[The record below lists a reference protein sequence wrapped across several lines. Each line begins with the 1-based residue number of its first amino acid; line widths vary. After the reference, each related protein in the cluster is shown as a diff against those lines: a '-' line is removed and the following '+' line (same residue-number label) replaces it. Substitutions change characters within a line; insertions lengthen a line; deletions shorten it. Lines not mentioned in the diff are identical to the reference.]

1 MPQKT
6 RTKRISNG
14 SRPKTQTQ
22 PQPPRIIE
30 KHSSYASSTAFDGK
44 HLIIDTQINDQPVD
58 HQVFT
63 FRELRKTN
71 PLGASLVK
79 EYLKGR
85 IPKTLKRPA
94 PEMLIPHIHIN
105 PVLPNLG
112 LNGHQGRQVQAQ
124 GPVQAQAQAPGR
136 EDNGVRLE
144 IRDNNGEL
152 APINELPLLS
162 NKNKFRRRKTRKM
175 K

>member
-6 RTKRISNG
+6 RTKRRSKG
-14 SRPKTQTQ
+14 QQ
-22 PQPPRIIE
+22 PQQPQPRIIE
-30 KHSSYASSTAFDGK
+30 KHSSYASNTTFDGE
-44 HLIIDTQINDQPVD
+44 HLIIDTQINNQPVD

-63 FRELRKTN
+63 FHELRKTN

-94 PEMLIPHIHIN
+94 PDILLPHIHIN

-112 LNGHQGRQVQAQ
+112 LNSRRNRD
-124 GPVQAQAQAPGR
+124 R
-136 EDNGVRLE
+136 EEDGIRLN

-152 APINELPLLS
+152 APINELPLSSS
-162 NKNKFRRRKTRKM
+162 NKNKFRHKKTRKM

>member
-1 MPQKT
+1 MPQKS
-6 RTKRISNG
+6 RTKRRSNG
-14 SRPKTQTQ
+14 PQT
-22 PQPPRIIE
+22 RIIE
-30 KHSSYASSTAFDGK
+30 KHSSYASNTTFDGE
-44 HLIIDTQINDQPVD
+44 HLIVDTQINDQPVE
-58 HQVFT
+58 HRVYT
-63 FRELRKTN
+63 FRELRKTS

-94 PEMLIPHIHIN
+94 SEMLIPHIHIK

-112 LNGHQGRQVQAQ
+112 LTAAQDRHDQGRN
-124 GPVQAQAQAPGR
+124 
-136 EDNGVRLE
+136 DDGVRLD

-152 APINELPLLS
+152 APINELPLSS

>member
-6 RTKRISNG
+6 RTKRRSNG
-14 SRPKTQTQ
+14 PQTQTQTQ

-30 KHSSYASSTAFDGK
+30 KHSSYASNTTFDGEN
-44 HLIIDTQINDQPVD
+44 LIIDTQINDQPVD

-79 EYLKGR
+79 DYLKGR

-94 PEMLIPHIHIN
+94 PDMLLPHIRIN

-112 LNGHQGRQVQAQ
+112 LNGRRDQD
-124 GPVQAQAQAPGR
+124 R
-136 EDNGVRLE
+136 ESDGIRLY

-152 APINELPLLS
+152 APMNELPLSSS

>member
-1 MPQKT
+1 MLIIYIYLLVSTMPQKT
-6 RTKRISNG
+6 RTKQRING
-14 SRPKTQTQ
+14 SQS
-22 PQPPRIIE
+22 PQIIE
-30 KHSSYASSTAFDGK
+30 KHSSYASNTTFDGEN
-44 HLIIDTQINDQPVD
+44 LIIDTKINDQPVD

-71 PLGASLVK
+71 PLGATLVK
-79 EYLKGR
+79 DYLKGR

-94 PEMLIPHIHIN
+94 PDMLLPHIRIN

-112 LNGHQGRQVQAQ
+112 LNGRRDQD
-124 GPVQAQAQAPGR
+124 R
-136 EDNGVRLE
+136 ESDGIRLD

-152 APINELPLLS
+152 APMNELPLSSS

>member
-6 RTKRISNG
+6 RTNRRSNG
-14 SRPKTQTQ
+14 SH

-30 KHSSYASSTAFDGK
+30 KHSSYASNTTFDGE
-44 HLIIDTQINDQPVD
+44 HLIVDTQINDQPVD
-58 HQVFT
+58 HRVYT

-85 IPKTLKRPA
+85 IPKTLKRQA
-94 PEMLIPHIHIN
+94 PDILLPHIHIT

-112 LNGHQGRQVQAQ
+112 LNSRRDRDRGRVRD
-124 GPVQAQAQAPGR
+124 R
-136 EDNGVRLE
+136 EEDGIRLN

-152 APINELPLLS
+152 TPINELPLSS
-162 NKNKFRRRKTRKM
+162 NKIKFRRRKTRKI

>member
-6 RTKRISNG
+6 RTKRRSKG
-14 SRPKTQTQ
+14 QQSQ
-22 PQPPRIIE
+22 PQPRIIE
-30 KHSSYASSTAFDGK
+30 KHSSYASNTTFDGE
-44 HLIIDTQINDQPVD
+44 HLIIDTQINNQPVD

-63 FRELRKTN
+63 FHELRKTN

-94 PEMLIPHIHIN
+94 PDILLPHIHIN

-112 LNGHQGRQVQAQ
+112 LNSRRNRD
-124 GPVQAQAQAPGR
+124 R
-136 EDNGVRLE
+136 EEDGIRLN

-152 APINELPLLS
+152 APINELPLSSS
-162 NKNKFRRRKTRKM
+162 NKNKFRHKKTRKM

>member
-6 RTKRISNG
+6 RTKRRSNG
-14 SRPKTQTQ
+14 SQ

-30 KHSSYASSTAFDGK
+30 KHSSYASNTTFDGE
-44 HLIIDTQINDQPVD
+44 HLIVDTQINDQPVD
-58 HQVFT
+58 HRVYT

-85 IPKTLKRPA
+85 IPKTLKRQA
-94 PEMLIPHIHIN
+94 PDILLPHIHIN

-112 LNGHQGRQVQAQ
+112 LNSRQGRWDQDRA
-124 GPVQAQAQAPGR
+124 R
-136 EDNGVRLE
+136 EDDGIRLD

-152 APINELPLLS
+152 APINELPLSSS

>member
-6 RTKRISNG
+6 RTKRRSKG
-14 SRPKTQTQ
+14 QQ
-22 PQPPRIIE
+22 PQPRIIE
-30 KHSSYASSTAFDGK
+30 KYSSYASNTTFDGE
-44 HLIIDTQINDQPVD
+44 HLIIDTQINNQPVD

-63 FRELRKTN
+63 FHELRKTN

-94 PEMLIPHIHIN
+94 PDILVPHIHIN

-112 LNGHQGRQVQAQ
+112 LNSRQRRDQDQ
-124 GPVQAQAQAPGR
+124 DQDQDR
-136 EDNGVRLE
+136 EDDGIRLN

-152 APINELPLLS
+152 APMNELPLSSS
-162 NKNKFRRRKTRKM
+162 NKNKFRHKKTRKM

>member
-6 RTKRISNG
+6 RTKRRSNG
-14 SRPKTQTQ
+14 SQTPQ
-22 PQPPRIIE
+22 PQTEPQPRIIE
-30 KHSSYASSTAFDGK
+30 KHSSFASNTTFDGE
-44 HLIIDTQINDQPVD
+44 HLIIDTKINDQPLD
-58 HQVFT
+58 HRVYSIY
-63 FRELRKTN
+63 ELRKTN
-71 PLGASLVK
+71 PLAASLVK

-94 PEMLIPHIHIN
+94 PDMLLPHIRIN

-112 LNGHQGRQVQAQ
+112 LNAAQ
-124 GPVQAQAQAPGR
+124 DQDRDDDDGG
-136 EDNGVRLE
+136 GIRLD

-152 APINELPLLS
+152 APMNELPLSS

>member
-6 RTKRISNG
+6 RTKRRING
-14 SRPKTQTQ
+14 SQPQTQTQ
-22 PQPPRIIE
+22 PQIIE
-30 KHSSYASSTAFDGK
+30 KHSSYASNTTFDGEN
-44 HLIIDTQINDQPVD
+44 LIIDTQINDQPVD
-58 HQVFT
+58 HRVYSIH
-63 FRELRKTN
+63 ELRKTN

-79 EYLKGR
+79 DYLKGR

-94 PEMLIPHIHIN
+94 PDMLLPHIRIN

-112 LNGHQGRQVQAQ
+112 LNGRRDQD
-124 GPVQAQAQAPGR
+124 R
-136 EDNGVRLE
+136 ESDGIRLY

-152 APINELPLLS
+152 APMNELPLSSS

>member
-6 RTKRISNG
+6 RTKRRSNG
-14 SRPKTQTQ
+14 SQPHMQTQTQ
-22 PQPPRIIE
+22 PQIIE

-58 HQVFT
+58 HRVYT

-112 LNGHQGRQVQAQ
+112 LNGHRDR
-124 GPVQAQAQAPGR
+124 QAQAQGR
-136 EDNGVRLE
+136 EDDGVRLD

>member
-6 RTKRISNG
+6 RTKRRSKG
-14 SRPKTQTQ
+14 QQ
-22 PQPPRIIE
+22 PQQSQPRIIE
-30 KHSSYASSTAFDGK
+30 KHSSYASNTTFDGE
-44 HLIIDTQINDQPVD
+44 HLIIDTQINNQPVD

-63 FRELRKTN
+63 FHELRKTN

-94 PEMLIPHIHIN
+94 PDILLPHIHIN

-112 LNGHQGRQVQAQ
+112 LNSHRNRD
-124 GPVQAQAQAPGR
+124 R
-136 EDNGVRLE
+136 EEDGIRLN

-152 APINELPLLS
+152 APINELPLSSS
-162 NKNKFRRRKTRKM
+162 NKIKFRHKKTRKM

>member
-6 RTKRISNG
+6 RTKRRSKG
-14 SRPKTQTQ
+14 QQ
-22 PQPPRIIE
+22 PQPRIIE
-30 KHSSYASSTAFDGK
+30 KHSSYASNTTFDGE
-44 HLIIDTQINDQPVD
+44 HLIIDTQINNQPVD

-63 FRELRKTN
+63 FHELRKTN

-94 PEMLIPHIHIN
+94 PDILLPHIHIN

-112 LNGHQGRQVQAQ
+112 LNSRRNRD
-124 GPVQAQAQAPGR
+124 R
-136 EDNGVRLE
+136 EEDGIRLN

-152 APINELPLLS
+152 APINELPLSSS
-162 NKNKFRRRKTRKM
+162 NKIKFRHKKTRKM

>member
-22 PQPPRIIE
+22 PQPQIIE

-79 EYLKGR
+79 KYLKGR

-112 LNGHQGRQVQAQ
+112 LNGHRGRQVQAL
-124 GPVQAQAQAPGR
+124 AQAQGR

-152 APINELPLLS
+152 APINELPLPS

>member
-6 RTKRISNG
+6 RTKRRTNG
-14 SRPKTQTQ
+14 SQPKPQPQ
-22 PQPPRIIE
+22 PQPPQIIE
-30 KHSSYASSTAFDGK
+30 KHSSYASNTAFDGK

-58 HQVFT
+58 HRVYT

-112 LNGHQGRQVQAQ
+112 LNGHRDR
-124 GPVQAQAQAPGR
+124 QAQALVQAPGR
-136 EDNGVRLE
+136 EDNGIRLE
-144 IRDNNGEL
+144 IHDNNGEL
-152 APINELPLLS
+152 APINELPSPS

>member
-14 SRPKTQTQ
+14 PQTQTQTQTQ

-63 FRELRKTN
+63 FHELRKTN
-71 PLGASLVK
+71 PLGATLVK
-79 EYLKGR
+79 DYLKGR

-94 PEMLIPHIHIN
+94 PDMLLPHIRIN

-112 LNGHQGRQVQAQ
+112 LNGRRDQD
-124 GPVQAQAQAPGR
+124 R
-136 EDNGVRLE
+136 ESDGIRLD
-144 IRDNNGEL
+144 IRDNTGEL
-152 APINELPLLS
+152 APMNELPSSS

>member
-6 RTKRISNG
+6 RTKRRSKG
-14 SRPKTQTQ
+14 QQPQ

-30 KHSSYASSTAFDGK
+30 KHSSYASNTTFDGE
-44 HLIIDTQINDQPVD
+44 HLIIDTQINNQPVD

-63 FRELRKTN
+63 FHELRKTN

-94 PEMLIPHIHIN
+94 PDILLPHIHIN

-112 LNGHQGRQVQAQ
+112 LNSRRNRD
-124 GPVQAQAQAPGR
+124 R
-136 EDNGVRLE
+136 EEDGIRLN

-152 APINELPLLS
+152 APINELPLSSS
-162 NKNKFRRRKTRKM
+162 NKNKFRHKKTRKM

>member
-14 SRPKTQTQ
+14 SQPKTQTQ
-22 PQPPRIIE
+22 TQSQIIE

-58 HQVFT
+58 HRVYT

-112 LNGHQGRQVQAQ
+112 LNGHRDR
-124 GPVQAQAQAPGR
+124 QAQAQAQGQGR
-136 EDNGVRLE
+136 EDDGVRLD